1 MIEYLVILGHL
12 EVDTEEQLTLEE
24 DIKVRAHHNLLV
36 HIVIVPHPSVGEL
49 PLLTTLFLLSSHCLP
64 CTPFKPNCGIKSIVV
79 SVMEV
84 VFSLWTF
91 CFIIAQLP
99 KFFYLI

>member
-1 MIEYLVILGHL
+1 MIYLLIEYLVILGHL

-49 PLLTTLFLLSSHCLP
+49 LLLSSHYLT
-64 CTPFKPNCGIKSIVV
+64 CTPFKVNCVVKSIMSPV
-79 SVMEV
+79 
-84 VFSLWTF
+84 
-91 CFIIAQLP
+91 
-99 KFFYLI
+99 